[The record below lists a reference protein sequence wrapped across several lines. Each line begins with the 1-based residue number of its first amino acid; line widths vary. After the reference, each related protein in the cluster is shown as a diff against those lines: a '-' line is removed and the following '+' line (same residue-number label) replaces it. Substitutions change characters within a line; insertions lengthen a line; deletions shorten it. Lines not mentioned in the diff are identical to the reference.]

1 VTDDYFMFKIPVIL
15 ILTDSL
21 FSRYQFFLFH
31 LLVV

>member
-1 VTDDYFMFKIPVIL
+1 MFKIPIIL

-31 LLVV
+31 